1 MPHAQAS
8 VSQPKKR
15 TKRTKGAEERDEF
28 LRSVWREEL
37 GRVDPSRLV
46 FIDEMGT
53 HTSLAPLYAYSPVG
67 ERAFFEIPV
76 GIAARTPRSSRPSM
90 PEGWGHLWPW
100 KEAPPPGCSRP
111 TWRRC
116 WLPPCVR
123 DG

>member
-8 VSQPKKR
+8 VSQPK
-15 TKRTKGAEERDEF
+15 KRTKGAEERDEF

-67 ERAFFEIPV
+67 ERRGRAPWASEP
-76 GIAARTPRSSRPSM
+76 SSRS
-90 PEGWGHLWPW
+90 L
-100 KEAPPPGCSRP
+100 
-111 TWRRC
+111 
-116 WLPPCVR
+116 
-123 DG
+123 